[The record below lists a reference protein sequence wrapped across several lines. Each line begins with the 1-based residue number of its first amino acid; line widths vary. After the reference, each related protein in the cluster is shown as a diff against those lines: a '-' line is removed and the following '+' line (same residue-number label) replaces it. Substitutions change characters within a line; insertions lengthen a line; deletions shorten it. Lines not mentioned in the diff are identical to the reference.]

1 MKQAGKRICVI
12 MLSLLM
18 SISMLVPMVTVVQAQ
33 NGSATITISIQDSDY
48 SVIFQ
53 CIDEKGNALL
63 CADQSTITLEK
74 DKEFEVASIIKPLKG
89 YEFVGVE
96 DTLTFSPIQAFY
108 FASNLSTLQYRP
120 KSNTDWSVWPNSTED
135 PYTKKVLLKYQ
146 TYTLTDLPTIEGS
159 NTTQEGIT
167 MHLFNYNSVKS
178 GADNNINY
186 NHPFKFVNS
195 DKQITDSRA
204 WNKNG
209 GLRQGLVEDTLENG
223 YPRLKIEKNEHLSY
237 LFDPTIEHAGKEVYT
252 NVNKLL
258 RKTSDGSYVF
268 DSKENFAMFDP
279 YENSFVLSTAV
290 GAPNQKGAAFEKGNF
305 LPFDTISSSNPT
317 KIVNGNLLYTLKN
330 PDFHFGMTMEASFL
344 QPKDG
349 MYRDANMVFDFS
361 GDDDVWVFIDDV
373 LVLDLGGIH
382 PAQTGSIDF
391 ASGNVIVNGAVS
403 TTIKERFEKAG
414 VASSFKGNTFADFT
428 EHSIKFFYLER
439 GAGASNCKL
448 KINLPIMPKDGFAV
462 SKDVSNVN
470 EAATIKDT
478 YTFRAYVDTNNDANF
493 GEDELLKNTNYQI
506 GNTTY
511 KTNTDGTFT
520 LKAGELAEF
529 KEAWTEGLSYMVEE
543 LNVDETRYQ
552 DVTMSSN
559 GEGIG
564 SYDKEQGIASSGSL
578 TIGTHMMV
586 AFNNVLND
594 ALTSSLQIQKL
605 VSEGTTEDVF
615 QMVAKIDGVLY
626 QGDYTLK
633 SGEMTRHETTQ
644 NGILTL
650 KQNEIVEIEKLPIGT
665 NFEVVE
671 SLDEV
676 NAEYQKYS
684 MNIAYA
690 FHEAEGYGV
699 VNPLIKDGIVTGEMT
714 NKTTLLQVTN
724 TPIFGKLQIVKNIN
738 TANFA
743 NGDSIFT
750 FQIDRLDKKGNVLD
764 TQYRSVR
771 FDNTLEAQTIFID
784 RLPLGEYQVTE
795 LSSLRYEAVGES
807 SKKETIKEE
816 KQTILFEFTNKVI
829 FDQYYSHTDIIENH
843 VEYQRDEQGN
853 ITNVILTQNR
863 LEKGQE

>member
-1 MKQAGKRICVI
+1 
-12 MLSLLM
+12 
-18 SISMLVPMVTVVQAQ
+18 
-33 NGSATITISIQDSDY
+33 
-48 SVIFQ
+48 
-53 CIDEKGNALL
+53 
-63 CADQSTITLEK
+63 
-74 DKEFEVASIIKPLKG
+74 
-89 YEFVGVE
+89 
-96 DTLTFSPIQAFY
+96 
-108 FASNLSTLQYRP
+108 
-120 KSNTDWSVWPNSTED
+120 
-135 PYTKKVLLKYQ
+135 
-146 TYTLTDLPTIEGS
+146 
-159 NTTQEGIT
+159 
-167 MHLFNYNSVKS
+167 
-178 GADNNINY
+178 
-186 NHPFKFVNS
+186 
-195 DKQITDSRA
+195 
-204 WNKNG
+204 
-209 GLRQGLVEDTLENG
+209 
-223 YPRLKIEKNEHLSY
+223 
-237 LFDPTIEHAGKEVYT
+237 
-252 NVNKLL
+252 
-258 RKTSDGSYVF
+258 
-268 DSKENFAMFDP
+268 
-279 YENSFVLSTAV
+279 
-290 GAPNQKGAAFEKGNF
+290 
-305 LPFDTISSSNPT
+305 
-317 KIVNGNLLYTLKN
+317 
-330 PDFHFGMTMEASFL
+330 
-344 QPKDG
+344 
-349 MYRDANMVFDFS
+349 
-361 GDDDVWVFIDDV
+361 
-373 LVLDLGGIH
+373 
-382 PAQTGSIDF
+382 
-391 ASGNVIVNGAVS
+391 
-403 TTIKERFEKAG
+403 
-414 VASSFKGNTFADFT
+414 
-428 EHSIKFFYLER
+428 
-439 GAGASNCKL
+439 
-448 KINLPIMPKDGFAV
+448 
-462 SKDVSNVN
+462 
-470 EAATIKDT
+470 
-478 YTFRAYVDTNNDANF
+478 
-493 GEDELLKNTNYQI
+493 
-506 GNTTY
+506 
-511 KTNTDGTFT
+511 
-520 LKAGELAEF
+520 
-529 KEAWTEGLSYMVEE
+529 
-543 LNVDETRYQ
+543 
-552 DVTMSSN
+552 
-559 GEGIG
+559 
-564 SYDKEQGIASSGSL
+564 
-578 TIGTHMMV
+578 MMV

-743 NGDSIFT
+743 NGDPIFT

-784 RLPLGEYQVTE
+784 RLPFGEYQVTE